1 VSRACVTIL
10 AAALAALAAPAA
22 WAQPVNPIHPVF
34 APLDALGHKVARAEE
49 VSPDATCGACHDAT
63 YIAAHSGHASP
74 SSQATCVQCH
84 LSSGEL
90 EVRADRLDA
99 EGRLP
104 REAIRIGTPRAANC
118 AACHGLIVG
127 AEGAVVFP
135 SELEGPPTPGG
146 RSFSLTLGEGAVVS
160 PQRMADAFVDLAG
173 KAELTAPWDIHAA
186 KLVDCVACHYA
197 ANNPARVDAKHT
209 TLRYLISD
217 PRRQSTAEFLVR
229 PDHRLSEET
238 CRSCHEPMKAH
249 EFLPYRSRHMTVL
262 SCQACHLAAPA
273 GPAVELYDATVVT
286 AAGGPAVRWRN
297 VERRPGDTLS
307 SATVRRFQPLLA
319 ERVETDGVRRIVP
332 VNPVSTYR
340 WVSGPDRAEVPWAQV
355 TLAFKDGS
363 AYAPPVLERFDANRD
378 GQLDAQE
385 LRIDSPA
392 KRLLVVD
399 RLRGLGVLDPVIEG
413 TLRAYPL
420 AHGVPSREQALKD
433 CEACHSKASRLSGD
447 YLVAGYLPGGEPP
460 RPDERSRVEL
470 SGLLAPGT
478 DGSLWLQRAPGA
490 PRGALYVLGS
500 TRQELTNTLGFAT
513 FLLVF
518 LGVLAHGL
526 TRWLTRARRAAHPHS
541 APLVRTYAFGRY
553 ERLWHWTM
561 ALSGALLIAT
571 GLEIHRGDSW
581 LLDLPRAISLH
592 NVFAMVLMV
601 NASLSLFHHVV
612 TRAIRNFIPDSAGLL
627 KRVVANLTY
636 QSRGIF
642 FGVPEPSNAPGQ
654 KLNPVQQLTY
664 LALLNVLFPLQIVT
678 GLLIWAAG
686 RWPEVAAALGGLSF
700 VAPLHNAGS
709 WLFLSFFVLH
719 VYLVTTGRTPS
730 EHLESMIT
738 GYRHVEVDAAE
749 PQRSQT

>member
-1 VSRACVTIL
+1 MTRGYVTIL
-10 AAALAALAAPAA
+10 AAALAASTA

-34 APLDALGHKVARAEE
+34 APLDATGHKVTRADAI
-49 VSPDATCGACHDAT
+49 SPDATCGGCHDTT
-63 YIAAHSGHASP
+63 YITAHSGHAGS

-84 LSSGEL
+84 LSGGEL

-135 SELEGPPTPGG
+135 AEMEGPPTPGG
-146 RSFSLTLGEGAVVS
+146 RGFSLTVGEGAVVS
-160 PQRMADAFVDLAG
+160 PQRMADSFVDLAG
-173 KAELTAPWDIHAA
+173 KAELNAPWDVHAA

-197 ANNPARVDAKHT
+197 ANNPARVDAKHA
-209 TLRYLISD
+209 TLKYLTSD

-229 PDHRLSEET
+229 PDHRLSEES
-238 CRSCHEPMKAH
+238 CRGCHDPMRAH

-273 GPAVELYDATVVT
+273 GPAVELFDATIVT
-286 AAGGPAVRWRN
+286 AEGGPAVRWRS

-332 VNPVSTYR
+332 VNTVSTYR
-340 WVSGPDRAEVPWAQV
+340 WVSGLDRAEVPWAQV
-355 TLAFKDGS
+355 TLAFKDGP
-363 AYAPPVLERFDANRD
+363 AYAPPILERFDANRD
-378 GQLDAQE
+378 GRLDARE
-385 LRIDSPA
+385 LRLDTPA
-392 KRLLVVD
+392 KRQLVAD
-399 RLRGLGVLDPVIEG
+399 RLRGFGVVDPVIEG
-413 TLRAYPL
+413 SLRAYPL
-420 AHGVPSREQALKD
+420 AHGVPSREQALRD
-433 CEACHSKASRLSGD
+433 CEACHSKASRLSED
-447 YLVAGYLPGGEPP
+447 YLVASYLPGGEPP

-470 SGLLAPGT
+470 SGLLALGP
-478 DGSLWLQRAPGA
+478 DGSLWLRRAPGA
-490 PRGALYVLGS
+490 ARGALYVLGS

-526 TRWLTRARRAAHPHS
+526 TRWLTRARRAAHSHPVV
-541 APLVRTYAFGRY
+541 PLVRTYAFGRY

-561 ALSGALLIAT
+561 ALSGALLITT
-571 GLEIHRGDSW
+571 GLEIHRGEPW

-592 NVFAMVLMV
+592 NVFAVVLMV
-601 NASLSLFHHVV
+601 NASLSLFHHLV
-612 TRAIRNFIPDSAGLL
+612 TRAIRNFIPDSAGFL
-627 KRVVANLTY
+627 KRVIANLTY

-642 FGVPEPSNAPGQ
+642 FGVPEPSNAPGH

-686 RWPEVAAALGGLSF
+686 RWPEVATALGGLGF

-730 EHLESMIT
+730 AHLESMIT
-738 GYRHVEVDAAE
+738 GYRHVEVDGAA
-749 PQRSQT
+749 PQRSET